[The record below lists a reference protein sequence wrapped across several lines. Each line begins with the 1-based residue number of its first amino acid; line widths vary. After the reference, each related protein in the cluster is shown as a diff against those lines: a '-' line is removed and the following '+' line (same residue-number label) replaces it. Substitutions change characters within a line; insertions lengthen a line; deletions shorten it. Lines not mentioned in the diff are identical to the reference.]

1 MKKIIPIFLILLCS
15 LTACKKEEE
24 KFYHEYV
31 KYEALNSNTNINYDF
46 GTLVLTG
53 AYKEVITTD
62 DVPWFYGGNVSLFYD
77 EDFTIPYNNEKL
89 EPGTTIYVK
98 LKNGLK
104 VDCSIDEFFT
114 SINAFYSLL
123 YYPSVE
129 VESIEK
135 VSVNEYCGIYNG
147 CLVYSLTGN
156 YGQVSRTETYG
167 NVSIYY
173 SDGRSILYF
182 KDKVCYPLI
191 DAYNNGFVTED
202 EISKIATAFYNMS

>member
-77 EDFTIPYNNEKL
+77 EDFTI
-89 EPGTTIYVK
+89 T
-98 LKNGLK
+98 
-104 VDCSIDEFFT
+104 
-114 SINAFYSLL
+114 
-123 YYPSVE
+123 
-129 VESIEK
+129 
-135 VSVNEYCGIYNG
+135 
-147 CLVYSLTGN
+147 
-156 YGQVSRTETYG
+156 
-167 NVSIYY
+167 
-173 SDGRSILYF
+173 
-182 KDKVCYPLI
+182 
-191 DAYNNGFVTED
+191 
-202 EISKIATAFYNMS
+202 